1 MNVILFNIKNTI
13 MATLETQYK
22 NFLSDN
28 PDSKIT
34 FEEWEKMWTSKY
46 VNTMSGIEEYIHNIN
61 NWRGSDLSDWD
72 VTLMDGLE
80 NEPSYVSD
88 DFQIGPDGAYEH
100 SDREIDVTNTLK
112 QLVIHL
118 LRVEYTNGDLS
129 DIGNEVGVAV
139 GETLENLSESE
150 VSKFIF
156 GFRHGVSLT
165 NKTHGVISFTRS
177 TNHGQ
182 GDGC

>member
-34 FEEWEKMWTSKY
+34 FEEWEKIWTSKY
-46 VNTMSGIEEYIHNIN
+46 VNTVSGIEEYIHNIN

-80 NEPSYVSD
+80 NEPPYVSD

-112 QLVIHL
+112 QLAIHL
-118 LRVEYTNGDLS
+118 MKVPYPMNSCPVTDNFHRQTKWPLLQCPAMQSIALFEL
-129 DIGNEVGVAV
+129 
-139 GETLENLSESE
+139 L
-150 VSKFIF
+150 
-156 GFRHGVSLT
+156 
-165 NKTHGVISFTRS
+165 
-177 TNHGQ
+177 Q
-182 GDGC
+182 